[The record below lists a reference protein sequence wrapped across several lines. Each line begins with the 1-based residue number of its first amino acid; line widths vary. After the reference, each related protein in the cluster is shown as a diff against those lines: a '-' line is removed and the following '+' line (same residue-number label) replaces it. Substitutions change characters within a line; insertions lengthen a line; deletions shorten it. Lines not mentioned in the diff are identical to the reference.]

1 MCQRNHGWNALL
13 TIAVLMPGGAQAG
26 MPSISLT
33 EAAGARLDVISFFLM
48 GFLLCALLLKWAW
61 NLLAAD
67 FPRLPP
73 LRYKHALGLLLVSSL
88 FLYVVL
94 TMISG
99 ARELMTPGAWVKKG
113 ATYQIA
119 TPDRDPKPWLD
130 SARLAALENLRDAL
144 WKYAREHD
152 GELPAHREMP
162 DIPAALW
169 KGIHPEG
176 DPLAYVPGAL
186 AGKGSRVVAYEPDSF
201 GAKRAVLMSDGSVAI
216 ISAYELQK
224 HVVAT
229 LQSSMP

>member
-1 MCQRNHGWNALL
+1 
-13 TIAVLMPGGAQAG
+13 

-99 ARELMTPGAWVKKG
+99 ARELMTPGAWVKNG
-113 ATYQIA
+113 ATYQLA
-119 TPDRDPKPWLD
+119 TPDRDPKLWLE
-130 SARLAALENLRDAL
+130 SARLTALENLRDAL
-144 WKYAREHD
+144 WKYSREHD
-152 GELPAHREMP
+152 GELPAHREIS
-162 DIPAALW
+162 DIPAVLW

-176 DPLAYVPGAL
+176 DPLAYVPGAK
-186 AGKGSRVVAYEPDSF
+186 AGKGGRVVAYEPESF
-201 GAKRAVLMSDGSVAI
+201 GPRRAVLMSDGSVDT
-216 ISAYELQK
+216 ISANELQK
-224 HVVAT
+224 RVVTT
-229 LQSSMP
+229 LQSNNP

>member
-1 MCQRNHGWNALL
+1 
-13 TIAVLMPGGAQAG
+13 MPGVAQAG

-119 TPDRDPKPWLD
+119 TPDRDPNPWLD

-152 GELPAHREMP
+152 GKLPAHREIP
-162 DIPAALW
+162 GIPAAAW

-224 HVVAT
+224 RVVIT
-229 LQSSMP
+229 LQSSKP